1 MKNLLVIAAL
11 FASITSFAQ
20 PWKFVGPSTGINN
33 ASEVD
38 VEISVNGELYI
49 AYIDSD
55 NSNKVSVRR
64 WNGTSWALVGSAGV
78 GIANASEVQLVTT
91 SDLKPAFVAK
101 CTRFDGS
108 SNYDS
113 FEIYE
118 WSGTAWND
126 RNIFGYAVTDH
137 QYEMSLTTNTTGQ
150 LLFTFYSDFCQAN
163 NNYPTDLCS
172 GGNEGGFISVNI
184 NTDTQIGNAIDFSSG
199 DYSIQKVSTKG
210 GTGNTLVRAET
221 DYNTGGVYSQFTY
234 LSSGNWTNS
243 YLPGNEALQIKVERG
258 TGSTLSSIVT
268 RTTATANKLFYQA
281 YNGTTQGTQLMIPTS
296 SSATDF
302 DFDTYYNNAYL
313 FYKNGTTCY
322 FKQINATTSPT
333 IGSTLGSGTSLA
345 PTDAT
350 SLGCE
355 TYNGIHVIAY
365 ISGGKCYVKE
375 YDQLANIEDW
385 DNFVMCEGTVFNNNA
400 SNSIYLLDPN
410 FDHSNITMQVT
421 SQNVAVIPNSAVSV
435 SGSGLNYSVFIT
447 TTNDVTTPTIV
458 DLQFSLLE
466 NNTVVGTQLIPVT
479 VNPKPIIIFTN
490 TTSTVCENANP
501 VNLSNQ
507 VIPSGGSW
515 TGTGVLNNIFYP
527 NYPTTSS
534 VNLTYSKTNQYGCTA
549 SDVTTITINQ
559 TPDLT
564 VNTTNSN
571 CNQNTGT
578 ASVAISN
585 GQAPYSIYWS
595 SGSTQP
601 NVTGLAPG
609 SYMVSVSD
617 NNNCLSTQ
625 AVMIGSTGFTQ
636 TAAVTPNLCF
646 GNTSGGIDVTVTGGT
661 APITYSWTNGA
672 TTQDLSGVPS
682 GPYEVT
688 ITDAQGCVSTA
699 SYTVGGPAQIMLQNA
714 STASPTCSASNG
726 SITATLTGGT
736 APFTYSWINSLGV
749 VVGSNNATLSNVPAD
764 AYTCNITDNNGCTFT
779 FHQALSNANGPVVA
793 IDTVINAS
801 CSNNGEIQTSVV
813 SGNPQTYDWSN
824 GATTA
829 SVNNL
834 APGYYSCIVTG
845 LSGCI
850 QVIDGTVGSQA
861 PQNVDICL
869 VTVDTLTNTN
879 LVVWEKP
886 ITTGIDHFNIYRET
900 SQAGLY
906 QLVGNVPYANESI
919 YNDLVASPNVR
930 SWRYKIAS
938 VDVCGVESA
947 QSPNHKTIHLVINQG
962 IGTDI
967 NLSWDSYEGFPYSN
981 FVIRRHTDVDGW
993 TTVQTMPSN
1002 LFTFTDGN
1010 VPTTSGLI
1018 YTVTVAAPGTCTST
1032 KAAQDFNTT
1041 RSNRDNRFSTGNGTN
1056 GLAELLNQV
1065 IEVYPNPASDLV
1077 LINNASSYT
1086 ISCSM
1091 LDASGRVLGT
1101 WELIPGEQQLD
1112 LSAFASGIYQ
1122 LRLEENGVISSKR
1135 FVISK

>member
-1 MKNLLVIAAL
+1 MKKLLVIAAFL
-11 FASITSFAQ
+11 GAYATYAQ
-20 PWKFVGPSTGINN
+20 PWKFIGPATGINN
-33 ASEVD
+33 ATEVD

-49 AYIDSD
+49 AYIDTD
-55 NSNKVSVRR
+55 NANKVSVRR
-64 WNGTSWALVGSAGV
+64 WNGSAWALVGSAGI
-78 GIANASEVQLVTT
+78 GISNASEVQLVTT
-91 SDLKPAFVAK
+91 SDMTPAFVAK
-101 CTRFDGS
+101 CLRFNGT
-108 SNYDS
+108 SNYHS

-118 WSGTAWND
+118 WNGSTWVD
-126 RNIFGYAVTDH
+126 KNIFGYAETNH
-137 QYEMSLTTNTTGQ
+137 QYQLSLTTNTTGN
-150 LLFTFYSDFCQAN
+150 LLFTFFSAYCQAN
-163 NNYPTDLCS
+163 NGYPTDLCS
-172 GGNEGGFISVNI
+172 GGSEAGFISVNI
-184 NTDTQIGNAIDFSSG
+184 NTNTQIGDAIDFSSG
-199 DYSIQKVSTKG
+199 DYSYEKVSTKG
-210 GTGNTLVRAET
+210 GSGNSLVRAET
-221 DYNTGGVYSQFTY
+221 NYGMSVNSQYSY
-234 LSSGNWTNS
+234 LSSGFWNS
-243 YLPGNEALQIKVERG
+243 SYIPGYEAAQIKVERG
-258 TGSTLSSIVT
+258 TGSTLNSLVF
-268 RTTATANKLFYQA
+268 RKDTTSNQLFYQA
-281 YNGTTQGTQLMIPTS
+281 YNGTTPGSRLTIPTS
-296 SSATDF
+296 TLTSDF
-302 DFDTYYNNAYL
+302 DFDTYYTNAYL
-313 FYKNGTTCY
+313 FYKSGTTCY
-322 FKQINATTSPT
+322 FKQINTSSSPSMGT
-333 IGSTLGSGTSLA
+333 TLGSGTTLA
-345 PTDAT
+345 PNNAT

-365 ISGGKCYVKE
+365 ISSGKCYVKE

-385 DNFVMCEGTVFNNNA
+385 DNLVMCEGTTFNNSA

-410 FDHSNITMQVT
+410 YDHSNLSMTVS

-435 SGSGLNYSVFIT
+435 SGSGTAYSVFVT

-458 DLQFSLLE
+458 DLQFTLLE
-466 NNTVVGTQLIPVT
+466 NGTAVGTQLIPIT
-479 VNPKPIIIFTN
+479 VNPKPTITFTN
-490 TTSTVCENANP
+490 TASSVCENANP
-501 VNLSNQ
+501 INLNNQ
-507 VIPSGGSW
+507 VTPVGGTWSGI
-515 TGTGVLNNIFYP
+515 GVLNNTFYP
-527 NYPTTSS
+527 NYPSSSS
-534 VNLTYSKTNQYGCTA
+534 VSLTYTKTNQYGCTA
-549 SDVTTITINQ
+549 SDVATITLNQ

-571 CNQNTGT
+571 CNQNTGMANVT
-578 ASVAISN
+578 ITN

-601 NVTGLAPG
+601 SVQDLAPG

-617 NNNCLSTQ
+617 NNNCLATQ

-636 TAAVTPNLCF
+636 TASVTPNLCY
-646 GNTSGGIDVTVTGGT
+646 GNTTGGIDVTITGGT
-661 APITYSWTNGA
+661 TPITYSWTNGS
-672 TTQDLSGVPS
+672 TTQDLTNVPS

-699 SYTVGGPAQIMLQNA
+699 SYTVGGPAQIMSQN
-714 STASPTCSASNG
+714 TTTVSPNCSSSNG
-726 SITATLTGGT
+726 SITANLTGGT
-736 APFTYSWINSLGV
+736 TPYTYSWINSQGV
-749 VVGSNNATLSNVPAD
+749 IVGTNNATLSNVPAD
-764 AYTCNITDNNGCTFT
+764 SYTCNITDNNGCTFT
-779 FHQALSNANGPVVA
+779 MHQALSNVNGPVVA
-793 IDTVINAS
+793 IDTIINAS
-801 CSNNGEIQTSVV
+801 CSNNGQIQTSII

-850 QVIDGTVGSQA
+850 QVIDGTVGSQT

-981 FVIRRHTDVDGW
+981 FIIRRHTDVDGW
-993 TTVQTMPSN
+993 TTIQTMPSN

-1018 YTVTVAAPGTCTST
+1018 YTVTVGAPGICTST
-1032 KAAQDFNTT
+1032 KNAQDFNTT
-1041 RSNRDNRFSTGNGTN
+1041 RSNRDNRLSTGGTN
-1056 GLAELLNQV
+1056 SLTELLNQV
-1065 IEVYPNPASDLV
+1065 IEVYPNPANEQV
-1077 LINNASSYT
+1077 VINNSSSYT
-1086 ISCSM
+1086 ISCTL
-1091 LDASGRVLGT
+1091 LDASGRELGT
-1101 WELIPGEQQLD
+1101 WNLLPGEQQLD
-1112 LSAFASGIYQ
+1112 LKAFASGIYQ
-1122 LRLEENGVISSKR
+1122 LRLSQNNVIYTKR